1 MKRQRIVVVNDTM
14 YPWFVGG
21 KEERLRQLRDGINQN
36 NSEVIFATMRW
47 WDGPAPDH
55 HVAICRKMEI
65 YKNGRRSIATSLL
78 FAIAC
83 FKVFRL
89 RPDLVE
95 ADQMPFLQIWPLK
108 LVCLVLRIPL
118 SVTWHEV
125 WGAQYWRQ
133 YLGRLGFLAAGIEE
147 LSMKLPDRIIA
158 VSEMTKS
165 RLVSSGVNPDKITV
179 VPNSVNITEI
189 QAATTDL
196 PTTDLLYVGRLISHK
211 RVDLLLEAIALLNKE
226 EIYTAIS
233 IVGTGPELENLQE
246 QARKVLRKGQA
257 TFYPEHLESRD
268 IWAMMAG
275 SKIFVSAS
283 EREGYGIAVLEAI
296 TSGAKVLVS
305 SHEDN
310 ASRFLVS
317 EECGHIVPNQTP
329 RAWAEA
335 IKSGLLVKK

>member
-21 KEERLRQLRDGINQN
+21 KEERLRQLRDNINQN
-36 NSEVIFATMRW
+36 DSEVIFATMRW
-47 WDGPAPDH
+47 WDGPTPDY

-65 YKNGRRSIATSLL
+65 YKNGRRSISTSLI
-78 FAIAC
+78 FAISC

-108 LVCLVLRIPL
+108 LICLALRIPL

-133 YLGRLGFLAAGIEE
+133 YLGRLGFLAAGIEG
-147 LSMKLPDRIIA
+147 LSMRLPDRIIA

-165 RLVSSGVNPDKITV
+165 RLISSGVNPHKIIV
-179 VPNSVNITEI
+179 VPNSVNSAEI
-189 QAATTDL
+189 KSATTEL
-196 PTTDLLYVGRLISHK
+196 PITDLLYVGRLISHK
-211 RVDLLLEAIALLNKE
+211 RVELLLEAIALLNRE
-226 EIYTAIS
+226 EIYPSIS
-233 IVGTGPELENLQE
+233 IVGTGPELTNLQE
-246 QARKVLRKGQA
+246 QSRKILREGQV
-257 TFYPEHLESRD
+257 TFYPEHLDSSD
-268 IWAMMAG
+268 IWALMAH

-310 ASRFLVS
+310 AARFLVS
-317 EECGHIVPNQTP
+317 EESGQIVPDQTP

-335 IKSGLLVKK
+335 IKFGLLVKK